1 MTPKLAAFIEQ
12 GKTLSAEE
20 RLEAAR
26 QLLLSVD
33 SDTGRGSVPVDPAWR
48 TEIESRLVDV
58 VAGKV
63 ELVDANETYDL
74 LTAELSAKQG

>member
-1 MTPKLAAFIEQ
+1 MTPNLAAYIEQ
-12 GKTLSAEE
+12 GKALSAEE

-26 QLLLSVD
+26 QLVLSVQP
-33 SDTGRGSVPVDPAWR
+33 DTGPGSVTVGSAWR
-48 TEIESRLVDV
+48 TEIESRLADV

-63 ELVDANETYDL
+63 ELVDADETYDL